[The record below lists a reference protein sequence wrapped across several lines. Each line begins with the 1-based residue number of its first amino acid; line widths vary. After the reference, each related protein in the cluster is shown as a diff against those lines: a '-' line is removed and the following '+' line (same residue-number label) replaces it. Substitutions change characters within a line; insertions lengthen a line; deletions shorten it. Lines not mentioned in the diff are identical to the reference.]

1 MYNDIITTNAAAVT
15 LQDLEA
21 GNIESF
27 CRYMDVEEKTAKSYK
42 DAVKSFL
49 AYIRYRNITSPT
61 RDTVREWRSWLL
73 SEHEAIIM
81 DGTGWNYRRNKD
93 GQKIILTCKAT
104 TAALYFRGLRSFFKW
119 AAAVGIYENIAD
131 GLKAPRVDTS
141 NHRKEALEAKDV
153 AAIEKSMKAHSA
165 QRGEAITGKDAEG
178 RKQRNSEQGA
188 RDFAMFTIAV
198 NVGLRT
204 VELSRANVG
213 DLKVIGGQP
222 FIYIQGKGHHEKDA
236 RKPLAPE
243 VYKTLKD
250 YLEMRGAVS
259 SNAPLFAAT
268 GNRSGGKRIQPGTIG
283 KMLKKVMVEAGYNCE
298 ELTAHSLRH
307 TAGTAAVELT
317 DIYTAKNY
325 LRHQSVS
332 TTEIYTHKS
341 TEREEAATAEKIFA
355 YYHEERASA

>member
-1 MYNDIITTNAAAVT
+1 MAENNMILTGLQDIAAAQV
-15 LQDLEA
+15 
-21 GNIESF
+21 ESF
-27 CRYMDVEEKTAKSYK
+27 TKYIDVEGKTAKSYK

-49 AYIRYRNITSPT
+49 AYIRYMGINSPT

-81 DGTGWNYRRNKD
+81 DGTGWTYRRNKD
-93 GQKIILTCKAT
+93 GSKIILSCKAT
-104 TAALYFRGLRSFFKW
+104 TAALYFRGLRAFFKW
-119 AAAVGIYENIAD
+119 ASGVGLYENIAD

-153 AAIEKSMKAHSA
+153 AAIEKSMKEHSA
-165 QRGEAITGKDAEG
+165 QRGEAITGKDEEG
-178 RKQRNSEQGA
+178 RKARNTEQGL
-188 RDFAMFTIAV
+188 RDFAMFTLAV

-204 VELSRANVG
+204 VELSRANVA
-213 DLKVIGGQP
+213 DVKVISGQP
-222 FIYIQGKGHHEKDA
+222 YLYIQGKGHNEKDA
-236 RKPLAPE
+236 RKPLASD
-243 VYKTLKD
+243 VYQTLKK
-250 YLEMRGAVS
+250 YLASRGTVPG
-259 SNAPLFAAT
+259 NAPLFAAT

-283 KMLKKVMVEAGYNCE
+283 KLLKKAMVEAGFDCE

-355 YYHEERASA
+355 YYHGERASA